1 MSLTAIGVYGLIILL
16 IFLFSNIPIGFAM
29 GFVGFFGF
37 SIVISFDAAL
47 SLLAFETWTLFT
59 SYGLTVIPLF
69 ILMGQIAFHTGI
81 SKGLYKAAYEWLGN
95 KPGGLAMA
103 TVAACAGFAAICG
116 STNAASATMATIT
129 IPEMKRYKYSMR
141 LAAGTV
147 AASGTLGILIPPS
160 VILIIYGI
168 MTQQSIGELFA
179 AGIIPGVILSFFF
192 IIIIYI
198 QAKIN
203 PSLAPAGKK
212 TTFKEKIL
220 SLSEV
225 FETLI
230 LFVFII
236 GGIFIGLFTPT
247 EAAGVGAFLIIIISI
262 IRKQFTFKILVQSL
276 SETAKISC
284 MIMMIVLGATVLGK
298 FLAVTRIPFELATW
312 ISLLEYHPNIIM
324 LMIILVYLISGCFM
338 DALAMIMLTI
348 PIFYPIVIMLGFD
361 PIWFGIMIVLVTGMG
376 VITPPVGINVYVV
389 HAVRKDIPLEEIF
402 MGALPMLFAIFA
414 LCILLFF
421 VPGIVTFLPSLL

>member
-1 MSLTAIGVYGLIILL
+1 MSLTTIGILGLIILI

-29 GFVGFFGF
+29 GFIGFVGFG
-37 SIVISFDAAL
+37 IVVNFNAGL
-47 SLLAFETWTLFT
+47 SLLALESWTVFT

-81 SKGLYKAAYEWLGN
+81 SKGLYRAAYDWLGD

-129 IPEMKRYKYSMR
+129 IPEMKRYKYNMK

-147 AASGTLGILIPPS
+147 AAAGTLGILIPPS
-160 VILIIYGI
+160 VILIVYGI
-168 MTQQSIGELFA
+168 MTQQSIGDLFA
-179 AGIIPGVILSFFF
+179 AGIIPGIILSLLF

-198 QAKIN
+198 LAKIK
-203 PSLAPAGKK
+203 PHIAPKGEKVSL
-212 TTFKEKIL
+212 KEKLL

-225 FETLI
+225 LETLI

-247 EAAGVGAFLIIIISI
+247 EAAAIGAFSIIVIAI
-262 IRKQFTFKILVQSL
+262 IRKRFTFKILVQSL

-284 MIMMIVLGATVLGK
+284 MIMIIVLGATIFGR
-298 FLAVTRIPFELATW
+298 FLAVTRIPFELANW
-312 ISLLEYHPNIIM
+312 IASLNYHPNIIM
-324 LMIILVYLISGCFM
+324 FMIIIVYLISGCFM

-348 PIFYPIVIMLGFD
+348 PIFFPIVVMLGFD

-389 HAVRKDIPLEEIF
+389 HAVRKDIPLEDIF
-402 MGALPMLFAIFA
+402 IGALPMLAAIF
-414 LCILLFF
+414 LCCVLLFF
-421 VPGIVTFLPSLL
+421 VPEIVTFLPSLL